1 MGRPKKEE
9 TFNMAETPEKLPK
22 DYAIIKIMAKLSKND
37 TDIVVTNV
45 NGDRRRWMR
54 NKWVVMP
61 NSHVE
66 SLRHAIKPVASP
78 ATIADINPFTDHAV
92 KEVKEMPRFA
102 FEVRGYVD
110 KTIYEKLRKIILPT
124 DKGGQG
130 RELNEQEIMTALQ

>member
-1 MGRPKKEE
+1 MARPKKEE
-9 TFNMAETPEKLPK
+9 TFTMVEEKATK
-22 DYAIIKIMAKLSKND
+22 DFAIIKIMAKLSKND

-45 NGDRRRWMR
+45 NGDIRRWMR

-66 SLRHAIKPVASP
+66 ALRHAIKPVASP

-102 FEVRGYVD
+102 FEIMGSVD
-110 KTIYEKLRKIILPT
+110 EKMYKKLRKIILPT

-130 RELNEQEIMTALQ
+130 RELTEQEIMTALQ